1 MRVGCAALRASFVL
15 RAPPVVGASARR
27 PLLGCCWVLMALLF
41 VGGVMNVL
49 WIALLALLIRLEKLT
64 PVAEIFNGANPANIP
79 ISQPTK
85 YELCFNLNTAKA
97 LGIEIPPS
105 LLVQADKVIE

>member
-1 MRVGCAALRASFVL
+1 MISFGPDTVNAGRDCARV
-15 RAPPVVGASARR
+15 
-27 PLLGCCWVLMALLF
+27 
-41 VGGVMNVL
+41 
-49 WIALLALLIRLEKLT
+49 
-64 PVAEIFNGANPANIP
+64 VAEIFNGANPANIP